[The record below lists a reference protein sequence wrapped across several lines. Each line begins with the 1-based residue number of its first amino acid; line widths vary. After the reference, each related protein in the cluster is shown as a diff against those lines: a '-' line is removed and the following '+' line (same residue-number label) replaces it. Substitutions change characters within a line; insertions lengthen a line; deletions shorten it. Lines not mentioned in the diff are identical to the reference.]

1 MASKLIRE
9 PALYIGGRWVP
20 GGGTDRD
27 VENPATEITT
37 GLVTQASR
45 ADVDQAAAA
54 AHAALDGWRATPVGD
69 RAAALRRLHKVITDR
84 ADCFAALIT
93 REQGSPAPL
102 ARNLH
107 VDTPLR
113 VLTQTADALE
123 QFPFR
128 QRQDTSVILREPVG
142 VVATITP
149 WNMPLHQIIVKVVP
163 ALAAGCTVVLKPS
176 TLTPLTAFELSR
188 AVDAAGFPPGVFNLV
203 TGAGS
208 DIGQRLCGHPLIDHV
223 SFTGSPAV
231 GRQVAAAAAGTAK
244 SLTLEVGG
252 KSASIVLSDV
262 SDELLAKAVK
272 DTVANCFLNCGQTSA
287 ALSRLIVP
295 RVRQAQVEEWAAA
308 EAARYV
314 PGRGLGPLIS
324 AGHRFA
330 VEGYLEPSLAEVITG
345 TVDLPAIGYY
355 VTPTVYSDVDPAS
368 DLAQD
373 EVFGP
378 VLSILTAES
387 DDHAIQLVNDS
398 NYGLGGALWIEDA
411 QRALDW
417 AARIRAGQVAVNAAP
432 FGPGALIGGYKQYG
446 SRQWI
451 GDYGINDMLETKAV
465 AL

>member
-1 MASKLIRE
+1 VAE
-9 PALYIGGRWVP
+9 PSC
-20 GGGTDRD
+20 
-27 VENPATEITT
+27 
-37 GLVTQASR
+37 LV
-45 ADVDQAAAA
+45 
-54 AHAALDGWRATPVGD
+54 G
-69 RAAALRRLHKVITDR
+69 
-84 ADCFAALIT
+84 
-93 REQGSPAPL
+93 
-102 ARNLH
+102 
-107 VDTPLR
+107 
-113 VLTQTADALE
+113 
-123 QFPFR
+123 
-128 QRQDTSVILREPVG
+128 
-142 VVATITP
+142 
-149 WNMPLHQIIVKVVP
+149 
-163 ALAAGCTVVLKPS
+163 S

-231 GRQVAAAAAGTAK
+231 GRQVAAAAAGMAK

-330 VEGYLEPSLAEVITG
+330 VEGYLEPSLAKVITG

-432 FGPGALIGGYKQYG
+432 FGPGALIGGYTPHRPTVLAG
-446 SRQWI
+446 DGVARCRQWQA
-451 GDYGINDMLETKAV
+451 GTGRRAD
-465 AL
+465 